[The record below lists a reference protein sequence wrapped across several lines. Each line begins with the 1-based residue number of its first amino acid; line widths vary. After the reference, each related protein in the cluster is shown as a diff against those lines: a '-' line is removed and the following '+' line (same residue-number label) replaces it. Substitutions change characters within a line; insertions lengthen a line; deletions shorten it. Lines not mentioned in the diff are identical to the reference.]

1 MIAIGVLGLGNVGTG
16 FMELLNSGKQT
27 IENRLGTSVS
37 VKKILVR
44 DTGRPRARL
53 AAGIITDRPDDILED
68 PSISIVVE
76 LMGGLEPART
86 YIRRA
91 LSRGK
96 SVVTANKEVVSCY
109 GAELMD
115 LARENGVRFLFEG
128 SVGGGIPIIRPIKE
142 CLAANEIHSVT
153 GILNGT
159 TNFILTRMEEDSMEL
174 NEALAGAQRL
184 GYAEADPAND
194 ITGADVA
201 RKIAILATMAFRRGI
216 IPDVVSTTGIDRVTL
231 ADMRYAGELGYRVKL
246 LGHVGRRDDGYEAWV
261 APALVPLSH
270 PLAGVRDSYNA
281 VMVEGNACGTLMFYG
296 RGAGGLP
303 TASAVMGDVM
313 EVIRGGPLPGLSF
326 TSDSSM
332 ALLESRTAVAPFYIR
347 LKAKDEPG
355 VLAAVSGVFGRHGI
369 SLSMVLQKN
378 AAGGIAEIVIVTHKT
393 HLGAIHDALIDLTS
407 LSEVPAVDNYLRV
420 WR

>member
-1 MIAIGVLGLGNVGTG
+1 VGGVLVLAALRGEDVSRDASVGLEEKSMIAIGVLGLGNVGTG

-174 NEALAGAQRL
+174 NEALAEAQRL

-216 IPDVVSTTGIDRVTL
+216 IPDVVSTTGIDRVVRLKSKINCLTGRPARLANRITL
-231 ADMRYAGELGYRVKL
+231 
-246 LGHVGRRDDGYEAWV
+246 
-261 APALVPLSH
+261 LVSWSTIP
-270 PLAGVRDSYNA
+270 
-281 VMVEGNACGTLMFYG
+281 VEGMETWQW
-296 RGAGGLP
+296 RH
-303 TASAVMGDVM
+303 SRDAV
-313 EVIRGGPLPGLSF
+313 R
-326 TSDSSM
+326 
-332 ALLESRTAVAPFYIR
+332 
-347 LKAKDEPG
+347 
-355 VLAAVSGVFGRHGI
+355 I
-369 SLSMVLQKN
+369 SLGRSS
-378 AAGGIAEIVIVTHKT
+378 VIDC
-393 HLGAIHDALIDLTS
+393 L
-407 LSEVPAVDNYLRV
+407 
-420 WR
+420 

>member
-1 MIAIGVLGLGNVGTG
+1 M
-16 FMELLNSGKQT
+16 
-27 IENRLGTSVS
+27 S

-44 DTGRPRARL
+44 DTGRPGSFGR
-53 AAGIITDRPDDILED
+53 GIITDRPDDILED
-68 PSISIVVE
+68 PSISIVVVS
-76 LMGGLEPART
+76 MGGLEPART

-201 RKIAILATMAFRRGI
+201 RKIAILATMAFRRGSSLMLSA
-216 IPDVVSTTGIDRVTL
+216 PPVSTG
-231 ADMRYAGELGYRVKL
+231 
-246 LGHVGRRDDGYEAWV
+246 
-261 APALVPLSH
+261 
-270 PLAGVRDSYNA
+270 
-281 VMVEGNACGTLMFYG
+281 
-296 RGAGGLP
+296 
-303 TASAVMGDVM
+303 
-313 EVIRGGPLPGLSF
+313 
-326 TSDSSM
+326 
-332 ALLESRTAVAPFYIR
+332 
-347 LKAKDEPG
+347 
-355 VLAAVSGVFGRHGI
+355 
-369 SLSMVLQKN
+369 
-378 AAGGIAEIVIVTHKT
+378 
-393 HLGAIHDALIDLTS
+393 
-407 LSEVPAVDNYLRV
+407 
-420 WR
+420 